1 MANGKQR
8 FNYENYTHTLID
20 MHEFKHRCM
29 ITYAYMHMLIS
40 TCVYANTHTEKPVHM
55 LTHTHRQ
62 MYTNMFENK
71 KYTHTY
77 IGMDIHAH
85 TNNKP

>member
-1 MANGKQR
+1 
-8 FNYENYTHTLID
+8 
-20 MHEFKHRCM
+20 MHDHIC
-29 ITYAYMHMLIS
+29 IHAMLIS
-40 TCVYANTHTEKPVHM
+40 TCVYANTHAEKPVHM

-62 MYTNMFENK
+62 MYTNMFGNQ
-71 KYTHTY
+71 KYAHIY